1 MKSGSHI
8 KLFSRG
14 FSRNDNPNDNPNE
27 YNWNN
32 VKVGGIIFA

>member
-8 KLFSRG
+8 KSFSHG
-14 FSRNDNPNDNPNE
+14 LSRKDNPNE